1 VISCISIYILVLS
14 NSEQADESHV
24 ILLLH
29 GLSEPS
35 VEKYIPTAN
44 SERSETTL
52 LRNVKFVK
60 RNIIYEF
67 EKSVQRPINV

>member
-1 VISCISIYILVLS
+1 LS
-14 NSEQADESHV
+14 NSEQAGGYHV

-29 GLSEPS
+29 SLSEPS
-35 VEKYIPTAN
+35 VEKYISTAN

-60 RNIIYEF
+60 RNTIYEF
-67 EKSVQRPINV
+67 ENQLNDQLMFYSIFFHHCEEY

>member
-1 VISCISIYILVLS
+1 
-14 NSEQADESHV
+14 V

-67 EKSVQRPINV
+67 EKSGQRPINV